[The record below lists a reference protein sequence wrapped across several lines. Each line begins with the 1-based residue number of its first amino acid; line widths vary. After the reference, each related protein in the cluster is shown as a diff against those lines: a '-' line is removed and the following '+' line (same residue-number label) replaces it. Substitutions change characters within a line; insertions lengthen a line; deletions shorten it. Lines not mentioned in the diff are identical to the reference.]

1 MPRREALTRT
11 EKDTMKLKLDENGH
25 VVVKDGFPVWV
36 AEDGAEIAYNVPDLV
51 NKISAVNAESAGRR
65 KDIDALTSQLKAFDG
80 IDPEKAKAALETVAN
95 LDAGK
100 LIDAGKV
107 DDLKMEIKKSYDGK
121 ISDLEKALADSKK
134 DSADR
139 LAAKEASIRTLLVK
153 GIFDS
158 SAFLKDKTVL
168 PSDVA
173 YASFGRHFEVKE
185 ENGELRVV
193 ATMNGQPIFSRSDPG
208 TFAAPE
214 EALEAIIDKYPMKDR
229 ILKAPDG
236 GSGSHPNAAYAP
248 GAKIIPKGDMSAF
261 GANLEAIA
269 NDVNATLLG
278 LGRKFYGMVGTP
290 GTTPFS
296 TVVDATNARK
306 VLNRQLAPVNDRR
319 IVLDPDA
326 EAAALGLSGFAD
338 VSKSGFDWA
347 MDQQVP
353 SFEASVMTEGAL
365 TVNGANEAGAQV
377 VSLAKA
383 TNAAGL
389 KEGDI
394 LTIADDAQ
402 TYVVTE
408 AVSLAV
414 GNTAVKIY
422 PGLARPTTGSEA
434 VTVSGS
440 HVMNLAFHRDAIAF
454 ATRPLMDSANGLG
467 NLIQSAVDPVSGLSL
482 RLEVSR
488 EHKRTRFS
496 YDILYGADVV
506 RRELGCRIAG

>member
-1 MPRREALTRT
+1 
-11 EKDTMKLKLDENGH
+11 MKLKLDENGH

-51 NKISAVNAESAGRR
+51 NKISAVNAESTGRR

-193 ATMNGQPIFSRSDPG
+193 ATMSGQPIFSRSDPG

-236 GSGSHPNAAYAP
+236 GSGSHPNSAYAP
-248 GAKIIPKGDMSAF
+248 GAKIIPNGDMSAF

-306 VLNRQLAPVNDRR
+306 VLNSQLAPVNDRR
-319 IVLDPDA
+319 IVLNP
-326 EAAALGLSGFAD
+326 
-338 VSKSGFDWA
+338 
-347 MDQQVP
+347 
-353 SFEASVMTEGAL
+353 
-365 TVNGANEAGAQV
+365 EAGAQV

-394 LTIADDAQ
+394 LTIAGDAQ

-422 PGLARPTTGSEA
+422 PGLARLTTGSEA